1 MATEEERLRVRQ
13 LLNEPDD
20 SNGWS
25 DERID
30 ELLADTS
37 DPDGTLD
44 FRAAGRGGWEQ
55 KAASYVDLV
64 NISENGS
71 SRSTSQQFEH
81 AMSMAKLFGTGSPD
95 ETGKSDLPRPH
106 SVRMVRPTRNG

>member
-20 SNGWS
+20 SNGWT

-30 ELLADTS
+30 ELLADTA

-44 FRAAGRGGWEQ
+44 LRSAAQGGWEQ
-55 KAASYVDLV
+55 KAASYVSLV

-71 SRSTSQQFEH
+71 SRSTAQQFDH
-81 AMSMAKLFGTGSPD
+81 AMAMAKMFGTGSPD
-95 ETGKSDLPRPH
+95 DTGKSDLPRPQ
-106 SVRMVRPTRNG
+106 SARIVRPTRNG